1 MDTTL
6 DYFHKQL
13 TSRRDKDHR
22 AERILARSY
31 PARYKRYFIQF
42 FLNYFKY
49 NVYIYIYTEQA
60 FSIEEEMKRF
70 FEDAASG
77 VTHLSHFR
85 NSRGPAWSRVQIF
98 RDKNVEEEEEGMTA
112 GWNLLF
118 TTGLYNHLA
127 MHLFAE
133 SKVHP
138 EIGNMCC
145 QYVAEGRMNLSCCL
159 DSSIP
164 VGTMST
170 ALRNTCFSVT
180 LATLA
185 RYSTLNTF
193 YTLPWLRSTGRKDLI
208 RNMCFFFPLII
219 LPSFPGMMEIRDVT
233 EEEQRT

>member
-1 MDTTL
+1 
-6 DYFHKQL
+6 
-13 TSRRDKDHR
+13 
-22 AERILARSY
+22 
-31 PARYKRYFIQF
+31 
-42 FLNYFKY
+42 
-49 NVYIYIYTEQA
+49 
-60 FSIEEEMKRF
+60 
-70 FEDAASG
+70 
-77 VTHLSHFR
+77 
-85 NSRGPAWSRVQIF
+85 
-98 RDKNVEEEEEGMTA
+98 MTA

-145 QYVAEGRMNLSCCL
+145 QYVPEGRMNLSCCL

-233 EEEQRT
+233 EEEQRTQFRLSNLSSLFARVQLQFNLVKIIQDGKSVKKKKIENVFKRFVSSCDFKGITFNSSFLQEKNLFLSHPFFFFFFNIQLVIDINSLSQIYS